1 MHYYDT
7 EKLSILTCTIMR
19 QTHCHTKSAGLCQC
33 LHALI
38 QNSRDAMPTGHKNCQ
53 CCYATMLNRHNMM
66 SMVACISSK
75 QSRCHIYKKQ
85 HSVNAYMHSYWAAKL
100 PSLQSVTKNQ
110 CLHASLQNSSAATL
124 AGLVND
130 YMQFFKIASLPCWPG

>member
-1 MHYYDT
+1 MESHAATPTGHDKLSMLTCITMRQTRYHAHRARQTDNAYMHYYET

-38 QNSRDAMPTGHKNCQ
+38 QDSRDAMPTGHKNCQ

-75 QSRCHIYKKQ
+75 HSRCHIYKKQ
-85 HSVNAYMHSYWAAKL
+85 HSVNAYMHFY
-100 PSLQSVTKNQ
+100 
-110 CLHASLQNSSAATL
+110 
-124 AGLVND
+124 
-130 YMQFFKIASLPCWPG
+130 